1 MTRHSYSIAFA
12 LALLVACVPVPEH
25 RAAFFVFGTL
35 VEVIVRDTQVEP
47 AERAFAD
54 IQQAL
59 QAMHRD
65 WHAWEP
71 GTLDDINQA
80 LASGQRV
87 SGPPDILEL
96 LRLSQEMEQRTGGRF
111 NAASGGLIRLWGFHT
126 SDFPVTG
133 PPPPDTAIQGWL
145 ESAPSTLDI
154 TVKQAE
160 LDTPNPAVQLDFG
173 GIAKGYAVD
182 RVIEILAGH
191 GIERALVNA
200 GGDLRAVG
208 ATPRL
213 SWRVGIKLPGGGTAG
228 GIPITAAAAVFT
240 SGVDQRYREQAG
252 RRYPHILDPRSGRP
266 VRGLA
271 SVTVVAHQGWFADAA
286 ATALMVAGPGE
297 WVDLAAGLGLDS
309 VLVIDDSGQVFATPA
324 MAEVLEWPDDPAHPL
339 QLVTLDTR
347 RVGAAE
353 G

>member
-1 MTRHSYSIAFA
+1 MTFRAYTMAAA
-12 LALLVACVPVPEH
+12 LALLLGCVPVPEH

-35 VEVIVRDTQVEP
+35 VEVVVRDTPAEP

-71 GTLDDINQA
+71 GTLSEINQA
-80 LASGQRV
+80 LASGQPVRA
-87 SGPPDILEL
+87 PPDILDL
-96 LRLSQEMEQRTGGRF
+96 LRLSQKMEHRTGGRF
-111 NAASGGLIRLWGFHT
+111 NAASGGLVRLWGFHT

-133 PPPPDTAIQGWL
+133 PPPGDSTIKGWL
-145 ESAPSTLDI
+145 ESAPSARDI
-154 TVKQAE
+154 TVRNARLE
-160 LDTPNPAVQLDFG
+160 TGNPAVQLDFG

-182 RVIEILAGH
+182 RVIEILASH

-213 SWRVGIKLPGGGTAG
+213 PWRVGIKLPGGGTAG
-228 GIPITAAAAVFT
+228 GIPITSAAAVFT
-240 SGVDQRYREQAG
+240 SGVDQRYREQG
-252 RRYPHILDPRSGRP
+252 DRRYPHILDPGSGRP

-271 SVTVVAHQGWFADAA
+271 SVTVVAEQGWFADAA
-286 ATALMVAGPGE
+286 ATALMVAGPE
-297 WVDLAAGLGLDS
+297 AWVSVAADLGLDS
-309 VLVIDDSGQVFATPA
+309 VLVIDDSGQAFSTPV
-324 MAEVLEWPDDPAHPL
+324 MAQLLEWPDDPTHPL
-339 QLVTLDTR
+339 QIVALESR
-347 RVGAAE
+347 RMEAAE